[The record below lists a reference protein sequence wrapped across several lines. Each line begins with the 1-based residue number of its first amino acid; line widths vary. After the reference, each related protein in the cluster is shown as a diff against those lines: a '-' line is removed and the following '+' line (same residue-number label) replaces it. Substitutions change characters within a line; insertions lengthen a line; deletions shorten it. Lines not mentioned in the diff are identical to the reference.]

1 MPMTITRRAI
11 AATLMLGL
19 AAGQARAMTPPLPL
33 VRLAI
38 AGLTHGHAH
47 WVFQAAKRREFF
59 EIVGIAEP
67 DRDLAHRYIEQ
78 YGLSMDLVH
87 DDLAAMLDKR
97 KPAGVLGY
105 GSVVNHADIV
115 RLAAPRRI
123 HVMVEK
129 PLAVSLSD
137 AHEMAELARKHN
149 IHLLTNYETTW
160 YSTVA
165 RTQSLLAEGAIG
177 PLRKAVF
184 HDGHKGPKEIGVGPE
199 FLSWLTDPAQNGG
212 GAIIDFGCY
221 GANLMTYLCHG
232 KRPVSVT
239 AVTRTFKPDVYPK
252 VDDDATIIV
261 DYDDAQA
268 IIQASWNWPV
278 SRKDMELYGATG
290 QIIADDGTHM
300 RLVTEAGAKPV
311 TAPERI
317 APHNDPFSYFCAVIR
332 RRVTPHPFDPSALEN
347 NLIVME
353 ILDAA
358 VRSAETGKTVRLD

>member
-1 MPMTITRRAI
+1 MTISRRAI
-11 AATLMLGL
+11 TATLLLGL
-19 AAGQARAMTPPLPL
+19 AAGQARATSVTFPMP
-33 VRLAI
+33 RLAI

-47 WVFQAAKRREFF
+47 WVFQAAKRGDTF

-67 DRDLAHRYIEQ
+67 DRALTRQYVTQ

-87 DDLAAMLDKR
+87 DDLATMLDKV
-97 KPAGVLGY
+97 KPMGVMGY
-105 GSVVNHADIV
+105 GSVASHIDIV
-115 RLAAPRRI
+115 RAAAPRKI

-129 PLAVSLSD
+129 PLAISLSD
-137 AHEMAELARKHN
+137 AREMAALAKKHS

-160 YSTVA
+160 YPTVET
-165 RTQSLLAEGAIG
+165 TQSLLAGGAIG

-221 GANLMTYLCHG
+221 GANLMTYLHQG
-232 KRPVSVT
+232 NRPVAVT
-239 AVTRTFKPDVYPK
+239 AVTRSFKPDVYPK

-261 DYDDAQA
+261 DYGDAQA

-290 QIIADDGTHM
+290 QIIAEDGTNM
-300 RLVTEAGAKPV
+300 RLVTDAGARPV
-311 TAPERI
+311 SAPERRR
-317 APHNDPFSYFCAVIR
+317 PGNDPFAYFCAVIR
-332 RRVTPHPFDPSALEN
+332 EDVRLQPFEPSALEN

-358 VRSAETGKTVRLD
+358 LHSAKTGRTVYLN

>member
-1 MPMTITRRAI
+1 MTISRRTV

-19 AAGQARAMTPPLPL
+19 AARQARATSVTFPIP
-33 VRLAI
+33 RLAI

-47 WVFQAAKRREFF
+47 WVFQAAKRGDTF

-67 DRDLAHRYIEQ
+67 DRKLARQYVTQ

-87 DDLAAMLDKR
+87 DDLATMLDKV
-97 KPAGVLGY
+97 KPMGVMGY
-105 GSVVNHADIV
+105 GSVARHVDIV
-115 RLAAPRRI
+115 RTAAPRKI

-137 AHEMAELARKHN
+137 AREMAALAKRHN

-160 YSTVA
+160 YPTVET
-165 RTQSLLAEGAIG
+165 TQGLLASGAIG
-177 PLRKAVF
+177 PLRKTVF
-184 HDGHKGPKEIGVGPE
+184 HAGHKGPKEIGVGPE
-199 FLSWLTDPAQNGG
+199 FLNWLTDPAQNGG

-221 GANLMTYLCHG
+221 GANLMTYLHQG

-239 AVTRTFKPDVYPK
+239 AVTRTFKPEVYPT

-261 DYDDAQA
+261 DYGDAQA

-290 QIIADDGTHM
+290 QIIADDGIHM
-300 RLVTEAGAKPV
+300 RLVTEAGVKPV
-311 TAPERI
+311 TAPERRR
-317 APHNDPFSYFCAVIR
+317 PGNDPFAYFCAVIR
-332 RRVTPHPFDPSALEN
+332 GEITPQLFEPSALDN

-358 VRSAETGKTVRLD
+358 LRSAKTGQMVRFT

>member
-1 MPMTITRRAI
+1 MTISRRTV

-19 AAGQARAMTPPLPL
+19 AAGHARAMTPPLPL
-33 VRLAI
+33 TRLAI

-47 WVFQAAKRREFF
+47 WVFQAANRLDTF

-67 DRDLAHRYIEQ
+67 DRELARRYVEQ
-78 YGLSMDLVH
+78 YGLSMELVH
-87 DDLAAMLDKR
+87 DDLAAMLDKV
-97 KPAGVLGY
+97 KPTGVLGF
-105 GSVVNHADIV
+105 GSVAQHVDIV
-115 RLAAPRRI
+115 RIAAPRKV

-129 PLAVSLSD
+129 PLAVSLAD
-137 AHEMAELARKHN
+137 AREMAALARKHK

-160 YSTVA
+160 YPTVDKTRA
-165 RTQSLLAEGAIG
+165 LLSDGAIG

-199 FLSWLTDPAQNGG
+199 FLNWLTDPAQNGG

-221 GANLMTYLCHG
+221 GANLMTYLGNG

-239 AVTRTFKPDVYPK
+239 AVTRTFKPDVYSK

-261 DYDDAQA
+261 DYGDAQA

-290 QIIADDGTHM
+290 QIIADDGTNM
-300 RLVTEAGAKPV
+300 RLVTEAGSTPV
-311 TAPERI
+311 AAP
-317 APHNDPFSYFCAVIR
+317 ALHALQNDPFRYFCAVIR
-332 RRVTPHPFDPSALEN
+332 GAVTPQSFDPSALDN

-353 ILDAA
+353 VLDAA
-358 VRSAETGKTVRLD
+358 VRSAKTGKTVRLDI

>member
-1 MPMTITRRAI
+1 MTLTRRAI
-11 AATLMLGL
+11 TATLLLGL
-19 AAGQARAMTPPLPL
+19 AAGQARATSVKLPL

-38 AGLTHGHAH
+38 AGLTHGDAH
-47 WVFQAAKRREFF
+47 WVFQAAKKHDTF

-67 DRDLAHRYIEQ
+67 DRALARQYVTQ

-87 DDLAAMLDKR
+87 DDVAAMLDKV
-97 KPAGVLGY
+97 KPVGVMGY
-105 GSVVNHADIV
+105 GSVAQHVDIV
-115 RLAAPRRI
+115 RMAAPRGV

-137 AHEMAELARKHN
+137 AREMAALAKKHN
-149 IHLLTNYETTW
+149 IQLLTNYETTW
-160 YSTVA
+160 YPTVA
-165 RTQSLLAEGAIG
+165 RTQSLLAEGSIG

-184 HDGHKGPKEIGVGPE
+184 HDGHRGPKEIGVGPE
-199 FLSWLTDPAQNGG
+199 FLNWLTDPAQNGG

-221 GANLMTYLCHG
+221 GANLMTYLCQG

-261 DYDDAQA
+261 DYADAQA
-268 IIQASWNWPV
+268 IIHASWNWPV

-300 RLVTEAGAKPV
+300 RLVTEAGAKPIA
-311 TAPERI
+311 APERI
-317 APHNDPFSYFCAVIR
+317 APHNDPFGYFCAVIR
-332 RRVTPHPFDPSALEN
+332 NDIKPQPFDPSALDN

-358 VRSAETGKTVRLD
+358 VRSAKAGKTVRFN